1 MEPTCISFLV
11 HIQTLESIHTLFRF
25 LIRFRFDHHDT
36 TATTT
41 MSVNHAPQ
49 SLPSFAQAFSS
60 SSLSSIPNS
69 NNALPPIQP
78 RTHHTISPSRQPS
91 IEQLRNSRKRS
102 REDVAIRRGSTDDSG
117 RQSPRVVRIKEEDDP
132 ADDSLIDSPSP
143 PQITSPTAIPPSPKK
158 RRVTVSGTT
167 LPPSDASSSSEL
179 SHSNPIT
186 PVVITIPTGDD
197 VHLRSTLKQQLLE
210 QRRPSFAVPPGPSPM
225 LSATVNNG
233 TSSSSATYS
242 PPEGSLA
249 ASKLSLP
256 RLGRRSPN
264 TVTRSGGNTLPSGN
278 RATVQSQPLTP
289 PPMIVPSQQPLSL
302 TANQPE
308 VPPKSPPSNSLPPP
322 PISFARRRAAQSGGR
337 KRKPAD
343 IVISPRGTHSSDSLA
358 PVIQSAP
365 PVPEFGRFPMALPR
379 LPTALS
385 GNQTTRRVATNVPP
399 TPTRFGLQHT
409 IGPSVSA
416 PKTATTRSPPA
427 IPIASSLVPPTPRA
441 LQHPG
446 YSGDKSAFIA
456 PFEVFYDALNDS
468 KQMKNWLSEQLQKSN
483 TLLQSLQKVDAVV
496 EDLVEKRTRSMQEEM
511 QGMRQR
517 MDSLEE
523 ALRAVRADSAR
534 NQSTGGGGIGHPQ
547 SKFQQ
552 NGMTSS
558 CSEPSSSYR
567 FPTTSTEQ
575 RRRVSPPSWGT
586 DKDRDR
592 GTSRSPDIDRDRRMS
607 APVARLEAPRLEQG
621 QSQSQ
626 SQTPYSPFVATSS
639 RGGPVVPASNPKCTP
654 PLRSQA
660 ASGPE
665 RSNTLRQA
673 QADGA
678 RPPGRMYYPSS
689 GSGVF
694 NNGGGSGET
703 ARGESHKNAEE
714 R

>member
-1 MEPTCISFLV
+1 
-11 HIQTLESIHTLFRF
+11 
-25 LIRFRFDHHDT
+25 
-36 TATTT
+36 
-41 MSVNHAPQ
+41 MSVNHAPH

-102 REDVAIRRGSTDDSG
+102 REDVANRHDSTDDSG
-117 RQSPRVVRIKEEDDP
+117 RQSPRVIRIKEEDDP
-132 ADDSLIDSPSP
+132 DDSLIDSPSP
-143 PQITSPTAIPPSPKK
+143 PQITSPTVIPPSPKK

-167 LPPSDASSSSEL
+167 LPPSTVPSSSEV
-179 SHSNPIT
+179 SHSTPIT
-186 PVVITIPTGDD
+186 PVVITIPTAED
-197 VHLRSTLKQQLLE
+197 VQLRSTLKQQLIE
-210 QRRPSFAVPPGPSPM
+210 QRRPSFAAPPGPSPM
-225 LSATVNNG
+225 ISAAINNG

-264 TVTRSGGNTLPSGN
+264 TATRSGSNTLASGN

-343 IVISPRGTHSSDSLA
+343 ILISPRGTHSSDSLA

-385 GNQTTRRVATNVPP
+385 GNQTARRVATNVPP

-409 IGPSVSA
+409 IAPSVSA
-416 PKTATTRSPPA
+416 PKTVTTRSPPA

-446 YSGDKSAFIA
+446 YSGDKSAFLA

-483 TLLQSLQKVDAVV
+483 ALLQSLQKVDAVV
-496 EDLVEKRTRSMQEEM
+496 EDLVEKRTRSIQEEM

-534 NQSTGGGGIGHPQ
+534 NQSTSSSGVGYPQ

-552 NGMTSS
+552 NGLTSS
-558 CSEPSSSYR
+558 GSEPSSSYR
-567 FPTTSTEQ
+567 FPTS
-575 RRRVSPPSWGT
+575 
-586 DKDRDR
+586 
-592 GTSRSPDIDRDRRMS
+592 
-607 APVARLEAPRLEQG
+607 
-621 QSQSQ
+621 
-626 SQTPYSPFVATSS
+626 
-639 RGGPVVPASNPKCTP
+639 
-654 PLRSQA
+654 
-660 ASGPE
+660 
-665 RSNTLRQA
+665 
-673 QADGA
+673 
-678 RPPGRMYYPSS
+678 
-689 GSGVF
+689 
-694 NNGGGSGET
+694 
-703 ARGESHKNAEE
+703 
-714 R
+714 

>member
-1 MEPTCISFLV
+1 
-11 HIQTLESIHTLFRF
+11 
-25 LIRFRFDHHDT
+25 
-36 TATTT
+36 

-102 REDVAIRRGSTDDSG
+102 REDVAIRRDSTDDSG

-143 PQITSPTAIPPSPKK
+143 PQITSPTVIPPSPKK

-225 LSATVNNG
+225 LSAAINNG

-264 TVTRSGGNTLPSGN
+264 TVTRPGGNTLPSGN
-278 RATVQSQPLTP
+278 RATVQPQPLTP

-343 IVISPRGTHSSDSLA
+343 IVISPRGTHSSDPLA

-427 IPIASSLVPPTPRA
+427 IPIANSLVPPTPRA

-446 YSGDKSAFIA
+446 YSGDKSAFLA

-483 TLLQSLQKVDAVV
+483 ALLQSLQKVDAVV

-523 ALRAVRADSAR
+523 ALRAVRADSVR
-534 NQSTGGGGIGHPQ
+534 NQSTSGVGYPQ
-547 SKFQQ
+547 SKFPQ
-552 NGMTSS
+552 NGMSS
-558 CSEPSSSYR
+558 SGSEPSSSYR
-567 FPTTSTEQ
+567 FPNTSTEQ

-592 GTSRSPDIDRDRRMS
+592 CASRSPDTDRDRRMS
-607 APVARLEAPRLEQG
+607 TSVARLDAPRLEQG

-626 SQTPYSPFVATSS
+626 SQTPYSPFVTSSS

-660 ASGPE
+660 VPGPE
-665 RSNTLRQA
+665 RSNALRQA

-678 RPPGRMYYPSS
+678 RPPGRMYYPGS
-689 GSGVF
+689 GSGAF
-694 NNGGGSGET
+694 NGGGGSGSGET
-703 ARGESHKNAEE
+703 ASHKNAEE

>member
-1 MEPTCISFLV
+1 
-11 HIQTLESIHTLFRF
+11 
-25 LIRFRFDHHDT
+25 
-36 TATTT
+36 

-49 SLPSFAQAFSS
+49 SLPSFAQAFSN

-91 IEQLRNSRKRS
+91 VEQLRNSRKRS
-102 REDVAIRRGSTDDSG
+102 REDVAVRRESTDDSG

-132 ADDSLIDSPSP
+132 DDSLIDSPSP
-143 PQITSPTAIPPSPKK
+143 PQISSPIVIPPSPKK

-167 LPPSDASSSSEL
+167 LPPSTAPSSSEISI
-179 SHSNPIT
+179 SHSTPIT
-186 PVVITIPTGDD
+186 SAVITISTGED
-197 VHLRSTLKQQLLE
+197 VQLRSTLKQQLIE
-210 QRRPSFAVPPGPSPM
+210 QRRPSFAAPPGPSTL
-225 LSATVNNG
+225 LSAAINNG

-264 TVTRSGGNTLPSGN
+264 TATRPSGNTLPSGS

-302 TANQPE
+302 TASQNQPE
-308 VPPKSPPSNSLPPP
+308 APLKSPPSNSLPPP

-446 YSGDKSAFIA
+446 YSGDKSAFLA
-456 PFEVFYDALNDS
+456 PFEVFYDALNDA

-483 TLLQSLQKVDAVV
+483 ALLQSLQKVDAVV

-511 QGMRQR
+511 QSMRQR

-534 NQSTGGGGIGHPQ
+534 NRSMSNGGVGFSQ
-547 SKFQQ
+547 SKFHQ
-552 NGMTSS
+552 NGLSS
-558 CSEPSSSYR
+558 SGSEPSSSYR
-567 FPTTSTEQ
+567 FPTTTSTEQ

-586 DKDRDR
+586 DKDKDR
-592 GTSRSPDIDRDRRMS
+592 AASRSPDTDRDRRMS
-607 APVARLEAPRLEQG
+607 ASVARLEAPRSDQG

-626 SQTPYSPFVATSS
+626 MPFSPFAATPS
-639 RGGPVVPASNPKCTP
+639 RGVVPAANPKGTP

-660 ASGPE
+660 VPGPE
-665 RSNTLRQA
+665 RSNTLRQT
-673 QADGA
+673 QADGT
-678 RPPGRMYYPSS
+678 RPPGRMYYP
-689 GSGVF
+689 GSGTF
-694 NNGGGSGET
+694 NGGGGSGSTET
-703 ARGESHKNAEE
+703 TRGESHKNAEE

>member
-1 MEPTCISFLV
+1 
-11 HIQTLESIHTLFRF
+11 
-25 LIRFRFDHHDT
+25 
-36 TATTT
+36 

-49 SLPSFAQAFSS
+49 SLPSFAQAFST

-91 IEQLRNSRKRS
+91 VEQLRNSRKRS
-102 REDVAIRRGSTDDSG
+102 REDVAIRRDSTDDSG
-117 RQSPRVVRIKEEDDP
+117 RQSPRVLRIKEEDDL
-132 ADDSLIDSPSP
+132 DDSIIDSPSP
-143 PQITSPTAIPPSPKK
+143 PQITSPTVIPPSPKK

-167 LPPSDASSSSEL
+167 LPPSTTPSSSEI
-179 SHSNPIT
+179 SHSTPIT
-186 PVVITIPTGDD
+186 PVVISIPTVED
-197 VHLRSTLKQQLLE
+197 VHPRSTIKQQQLIE
-210 QRRPSFAVPPGPSPM
+210 QRRPSFAAPPAPCPM
-225 LSATVNNG
+225 LPAAINNG
-233 TSSSSATYS
+233 TSSSSS
-242 PPEGSLA
+242 PPDGSLA

-264 TVTRSGGNTLPSGN
+264 TATRSGGNTLVSGS

-302 TANQPE
+302 TATQNQPE
-308 VPPKSPPSNSLPPP
+308 IPLKSPPSNSLPPP

-343 IVISPRGTHSSDSLA
+343 IVISPRGINSSDPLA

-446 YSGDKSAFIA
+446 YSGDKSAFLA

-483 TLLQSLQKVDAVV
+483 ALLQSLQKVDAVV
-496 EDLVEKRTRSMQEEM
+496 EELVEKRTRSMQEEM

-517 MDSLEE
+517 LDLLEE

-534 NQSTGGGGIGHPQ
+534 NQSTSGGGVGYPQ

-552 NGMTSS
+552 NGTTSS
-558 CSEPSSSYR
+558 GSEPSSSYR
-567 FPTTSTEQ
+567 FPTTGTEQ
-575 RRRVSPPSWGT
+575 RRRASPLSWGT

-592 GTSRSPDIDRDRRMS
+592 AASRSPDTDRDRRMS
-607 APVARLEAPRLEQG
+607 SSVARLDAPRLDQG
-621 QSQSQ
+621 QSQSQPQ
-626 SQTPYSPFVATSS
+626 SQTPYSPFAPSSS
-639 RGGPVVPASNPKCTP
+639 RGGPVVPAANPKGTP

-660 ASGPE
+660 VPGPE
-665 RSNTLRQA
+665 RPNTLRQP
-673 QADGA
+673 QTDGA
-678 RPPGRMYYPSS
+678 RPPGRMYYS

-694 NNGGGSGET
+694 NGGGGSGSGET

>member
-1 MEPTCISFLV
+1 
-11 HIQTLESIHTLFRF
+11 
-25 LIRFRFDHHDT
+25 
-36 TATTT
+36 

-49 SLPSFAQAFSS
+49 SLPSFAQAFSN

-78 RTHHTISPSRQPS
+78 RTHHTLSPSRQPS

-102 REDVAIRRGSTDDSG
+102 REDVAIPRDSTDDSG
-117 RQSPRVVRIKEEDDP
+117 RQSPRVLRIKEEDDP
-132 ADDSLIDSPSP
+132 DDSIIDSPSP
-143 PQITSPTAIPPSPKK
+143 QISSPTVIPPSPKK

-167 LPPSDASSSSEL
+167 LPPSIAPSSSE
-179 SHSNPIT
+179 SHSTPIT
-186 PVVITIPTGDD
+186 PVVISIPTVED
-197 VHLRSTLKQQLLE
+197 VSLRPTLKQQQLIE
-210 QRRPSFAVPPGPSPM
+210 QRRPSFAAPPVPSPM
-225 LSATVNNG
+225 LSAAINNG
-233 TSSSSATYS
+233 TSSSSS

-264 TVTRSGGNTLPSGN
+264 TVTRTSGNTLVSGS

-289 PPMIVPSQQPLSL
+289 PPMIVPSQQPPSVP
-302 TANQPE
+302 TNQNQPE
-308 VPPKSPPSNSLPPP
+308 VPLKSPPSNSLPPP

-343 IVISPRGTHSSDSLA
+343 IVISPRGTHSSDPLA

-365 PVPEFGRFPMALPR
+365 PVPELGRFPMALPR

-446 YSGDKSAFIA
+446 YSGDKSSFLA

-483 TLLQSLQKVDAVV
+483 ALLQSLQKVDAVV
-496 EDLVEKRTRSMQEEM
+496 EELVEKRTRSMQEEM

-517 MDSLEE
+517 LDLLEE
-523 ALRAVRADSAR
+523 ALRAVRADSVR
-534 NQSTGGGGIGHPQ
+534 SQSTSGGGIGYPQ

-552 NGMTSS
+552 NGITSS
-558 CSEPSSSYR
+558 GSEPSSSYR
-567 FPTTSTEQ
+567 FPTTSAEQ
-575 RRRVSPPSWGT
+575 RRRASPPSWGT

-592 GTSRSPDIDRDRRMS
+592 AASRSPDTDRDRRMS
-607 APVARLEAPRLEQG
+607 ASVARLEAPRLDQG
-621 QSQSQ
+621 QSQSQPQ
-626 SQTPYSPFVATSS
+626 SQTPYSPFAASSS
-639 RGGPVVPASNPKCTP
+639 RGGPVVPAANPKITP

-660 ASGPE
+660 VPGPE
-665 RSNTLRQA
+665 RSNTHRQT
-673 QADGA
+673 QADGV
-678 RPPGRMYYPSS
+678 RPSGRMYYS

-694 NNGGGSGET
+694 NGGSGET
-703 ARGESHKNAEE
+703 VRGESHKNAEE

>member
-1 MEPTCISFLV
+1 
-11 HIQTLESIHTLFRF
+11 
-25 LIRFRFDHHDT
+25 
-36 TATTT
+36 

-91 IEQLRNSRKRS
+91 VEQLRNSRKRS
-102 REDVAIRRGSTDDSG
+102 REDVAIRRESTDDSG
-117 RQSPRVVRIKEEDDP
+117 RQSPRIVRIKEEDDP
-132 ADDSLIDSPSP
+132 DDSLIDSPSP
-143 PQITSPTAIPPSPKK
+143 PEITSPIVIPPSQKK

-167 LPPSDASSSSEL
+167 LPPSTAPSSSEISL
-179 SHSNPIT
+179 STPIT
-186 PVVITIPTGDD
+186 PVVITIPTGED
-197 VHLRSTLKQQLLE
+197 VQLRSTLKQQLIE
-210 QRRPSFAVPPGPSPM
+210 QRRPSFAAPPGPSPM
-225 LSATVNNG
+225 LSAAINNG

-264 TVTRSGGNTLPSGN
+264 TVARLGGNTLASGS
-278 RATVQSQPLTP
+278 RATVQPQPLTP

-308 VPPKSPPSNSLPPP
+308 VPLKSPPSNSLPPP

-365 PVPEFGRFPMALPR
+365 PVPELGRFPMAIPR

-446 YSGDKSAFIA
+446 YSGDKSAFLA

-511 QGMRQR
+511 QSMRQR

-534 NQSTGGGGIGHPQ
+534 NQSSSGSGVGYPQ

-552 NGMTSS
+552 NGMSS
-558 CSEPSSSYR
+558 SGSEPSSSYR
-567 FPTTSTEQ
+567 FPTTSSEQ

-592 GTSRSPDIDRDRRMS
+592 ATSPSPDTDRDRRMS
-607 APVARLEAPRLEQG
+607 ASVARLETPRLDQG
-621 QSQSQ
+621 QPQSQ
-626 SQTPYSPFVATSS
+626 SQTPYSPFAASSS
-639 RGGPVVPASNPKCTP
+639 RGGPVVPASNAKGTP
-654 PLRSQA
+654 PLRSQVVP
-660 ASGPE
+660 GPE
-665 RSNTLRQA
+665 RSNTLRQT
-673 QADGA
+673 QADVA
-678 RPPGRMYYPSS
+678 RPPGRMYYP
-689 GSGVF
+689 GSGAF
-694 NNGGGSGET
+694 NGGCGSGSGET
-703 ARGESHKNAEE
+703 ARGESHKNPEE

>member
-1 MEPTCISFLV
+1 
-11 HIQTLESIHTLFRF
+11 
-25 LIRFRFDHHDT
+25 
-36 TATTT
+36 

-60 SSLSSIPNS
+60 SSLSSIPSS

-78 RTHHTISPSRQPS
+78 RTNQTISPLSSRQPS
-91 IEQLRNSRKRS
+91 VEQLRNSRKRS
-102 REDVAIRRGSTDDSG
+102 REEVAPRPDSTGDSG

-132 ADDSLIDSPSP
+132 DDSLIESPSP
-143 PQITSPTAIPPSPKK
+143 PPIQHQSSPTVIPPSLKK
-158 RRVTVSGTT
+158 RRVTVSGTV
-167 LPPSDASSSSEL
+167 LPSNSSITAPSSSDT
-179 SHSNPIT
+179 SHSTPIT
-186 PVVITIPTGDD
+186 PVVITIPTAED
-197 VHLRSTLKQQLLE
+197 VSREQLRSTLKQQPKSLE
-210 QRRPSFAVPPGPSPM
+210 QRRPSYAGPPGPSPM
-225 LSATVNNG
+225 LSAPINNG
-233 TSSSSATYS
+233 TSSSSVTYS
-242 PPEGSLA
+242 PPEGPLA
-249 ASKLSLP
+249 ASKQSLP

-264 TVTRSGGNTLPSGN
+264 TATRPGVASGS

-308 VPPKSPPSNSLPPP
+308 PPQKSPPSNSLPPP

-343 IVISPRGTHSSDSLA
+343 IVISPRGTHSSDPLA

-409 IGPSVSA
+409 IGPSVTSASA

-427 IPIASSLVPPTPRA
+427 IPIAIANSLVPPTPRA

-446 YSGDKSAFIA
+446 YSGDKSAFLA

-483 TLLQSLQKVDAVV
+483 ALLQSLQKVDAVV
-496 EDLVEKRTRSMQEEM
+496 EDIVEKRTRAMQEEM

-534 NQSTGGGGIGHPQ
+534 VVAGTRNRSSSKTG
-547 SKFQQ
+547 
-552 NGMTSS
+552 MATSS
-558 CSEPSSSYR
+558 SEPSSSYR
-567 FPTTSTEQ
+567 FPTTGTEQ
-575 RRRVSPPSWGT
+575 RRRASPPSWGT
-586 DKDRDR
+586 DKDRERDR
-592 GTSRSPDIDRDRRMS
+592 GASRSPDTDRDRRMS
-607 APVARLEAPRLEQG
+607 APVTRLDAPRLMSGDGQG
-621 QSQSQ
+621 QNQ
-626 SQTPYSPFVATSS
+626 SQTSYSPFAGSS
-639 RGGPVVPASNPKCTP
+639 SHSRGGGPVVPACNPKGTP

-660 ASGPE
+660 VPGPE
-665 RSNTLRQA
+665 RSGTNTHRPA
-673 QADGA
+673 QDA
-678 RPPGRMYYPSS
+678 RPPNRYYS
-689 GSGVF
+689 GSF
-694 NNGGGSGET
+694 NGGGGG
-703 ARGESHKNAEE
+703 GESHKNAGASGMEE